1 LLQLDGSAMLAMHHH
16 DANVLAVRRGDEHK
30 TADDEA
36 NRFSSHRDPQF
47 LQRVVGR
54 RDWIL
59 PCADEV
65 VE

>member
-1 LLQLDGSAMLAMHHH
+1 MHHH
-16 DANVLAVRRGDEHK
+16 DANGLAVRRGDEHK